1 MVAPRG
7 MAGPT
12 EAHVTTIQ
20 TESWL
25 LDTLEQLIGQIRA
38 LLDVTGVAFVTVDA
52 DRAAIRPA
60 AAWFASEDASRAFTP
75 LLQRPYDP
83 TRAGVTEVAVESGT
97 AVLIPRVA
105 EWPGAEGLRARLI
118 ENLDAPLAELAWDFY
133 RTASFISC
141 PVRTA
146 GGRTFGVLAISSNP
160 PLAALDAADL
170 RAIEVFARLAAL
182 ALERSELLEREAG
195 LRREEGL
202 VNRALRAVAA
212 SIDLEAVYAAIV
224 EQAGELSGAT
234 QVLLT
239 RYDPGQGDLRW
250 VAGRGLTEQLTRA
263 RFKLGEGMIGRAAA
277 TGEPYV
283 STPDDSD
290 RFLRWVVETQGVSS
304 FIHVPIAL
312 GGRLFGVLSA
322 THHLPGRFGDT
333 DLRRLISL
341 GVGAAGA
348 ISHALEFEHERRI
361 ARALTRGFVP
371 GPPDPQ
377 TGLELGLIYEPVA
390 HQVGGGDVFGVWAQ
404 PSGAVAVLVGDVSGK
419 GLEVASA
426 SAMVRFF
433 VEARAWDTEHPAEV
447 LAQANRI
454 LRTRLQRG
462 GFATAFLA
470 MVSDGRLR
478 YCNAGHPPPCL
489 LRADGGSEA
498 LEGSGLPLGIEED
511 GRHEEREIEIGL
523 GDVLFASTDGL
534 LETRREGAFFS
545 DARLPDL
552 LSEYGRTLPP
562 QAFVER
568 VFAAAQEWAPVLHD
582 DVVVLALRR
591 APEVE
596 LRDEPASGPA
606 AQALFGEYMA
616 LVRERLGPGFVPEE
630 AIFATDRVFEEERA
644 AFVVLYARG
653 RPVGCGGVR
662 SLGPELAE
670 IKRMF
675 VTADARRRGHGRRLL
690 VELERRAAAA
700 GAQRVRLLTT
710 EVLSEGLALYESAGY
725 AEIEAR
731 EIEGRRDIWLERRL
745 GP

>member
-1 MVAPRG
+1 
-7 MAGPT
+7 MAG
-12 EAHVTTIQ
+12 TTQ
-20 TESWL
+20 VHARALTESWL
-25 LDTLEQLIGQIRA
+25 HDTLEQLIDQIRA
-38 LLDVTGVAFVTVDA
+38 LLDVTGVAFVTIDA

-60 AAWFASEDASRAFTP
+60 AAWFATEEASRAFTP

-83 TRAGVTEVAVESGT
+83 TRAGVTEAAVESGT
-97 AVLIPRVA
+97 AVLIPRVC
-105 EWPGAEGLRARLI
+105 EWAGAEGLRARLV
-118 ENLDAPLAELAWDFY
+118 EHLAEPLAELAWDFY

-160 PLAALDAADL
+160 PLPALDAEDL
-170 RAIEVFARLAAL
+170 RSIEVFARLAAL

-202 VNRALRAVAA
+202 VNRALQAVAA

-224 EQAGELSGAT
+224 DQAAELSGAT

-239 RYDPGQGDLRW
+239 RYDPGGAELRA
-250 VAGRGLTEQLTRA
+250 VASSGASGRLMRA

-277 TGEPYV
+277 SGEPYV
-283 STPDDSD
+283 STTEDSE
-290 RFLRWVVETQGVSS
+290 RFVRWVVDTQGVSS
-304 FIHVPIAL
+304 FMHVPITL

-322 THHLPGRFGDT
+322 MHEVPGRFGET
-333 DLRRLISL
+333 DLRRLASL

-348 ISHALEFEHERRI
+348 IAHALEFEHERRI
-361 ARALTRGFVP
+361 ANALTRGYVP
-371 GPPDPQ
+371 GPPDSQ
-377 TGLELGLIYEPVA
+377 TGLELGLVYEPVA
-390 HQVGGGDVFGVWAQ
+390 HQVGGGDVFGVWTQ
-404 PSGAVAVLVGDVSGK
+404 PSGSVAVLVGDVSGK
-419 GLEVASA
+419 GLEVAAA

-433 VEARAWDTEHPAEV
+433 VEARAWDSEHPAEV

-454 LRTRLQRG
+454 LRVRLQRG

-470 MVSDGRLR
+470 IVSEGRLR

-489 LRADGGSEA
+489 LRADGGSTA
-498 LEGSGLPLGIEED
+498 LEGRGLPLGVEED
-511 GRHEEREIEIGL
+511 GRHEEREIEFGL
-523 GDVLFASTDGL
+523 GDVLFASSDGL
-534 LETRREGAFFS
+534 LEVRRERQRAFFG

-552 LSEYGRTLPP
+552 LSEFGRTMPP
-562 QAFVER
+562 QAFAEK

-591 APEVE
+591 APEFE

-606 AQALFGEYMA
+606 AQALFGEYLG

-630 AIFATDRVFEEERA
+630 AIFATDRVFEEARS
-644 AFVVLYARG
+644 AFVVLYVRG

-675 VTADARRRGHGRRLL
+675 VTPDARLKGHGRLL
-690 VELERRAAAA
+690 LEELERRAAAA
-700 GAQRVRLLTT
+700 GAKRVRLLTT
-710 EVLSEGLALYESAGY
+710 EALTEALALYESAGY
-725 AEIEAR
+725 AVVGSHELS
-731 EIEGRRDIWLERRL
+731 GRRDMWLERRL